1 MPKPDSTMLF
11 TPAKVMVLNGI
22 KKALGLN
29 DVKIC
34 FYGASAMAMPLQKF
48 FMGLDLTPLGM
59 YGMTETGGGIT
70 THYNENLKHF
80 TNGKAVPGAD
90 FKLEK

>member
-1 MPKPDSTMLF
+1 MPQPESTMLF
-11 TPAKVMVLNGI
+11 TPAKLLVLNGI
-22 KKALGLN
+22 KKALGLDQVN
-29 DVKIC
+29 IC

-70 THYNENLKHF
+70 SHYNEKLKHF
-80 TNGKAVPGAD
+80 TNGRNVPGAE
-90 FKLEK
+90 FRLEK